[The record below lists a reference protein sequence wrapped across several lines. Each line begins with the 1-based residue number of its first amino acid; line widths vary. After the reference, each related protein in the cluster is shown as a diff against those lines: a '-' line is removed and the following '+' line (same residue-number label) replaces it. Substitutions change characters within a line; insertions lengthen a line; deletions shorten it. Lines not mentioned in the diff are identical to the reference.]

1 MIIKP
6 VKVLYVSLFLILC
19 VLVTTSCQNL
29 RPSQH
34 PLVQRDHVHNFGAT
48 RIAFSPSGKLLAS
61 GGFQGEIKLWSVP
74 GGKLIKT
81 LKRHL
86 KPIRGLV
93 WVNNKILIS
102 AAEDGKLIRWNT
114 HSSRVLYVKQL
125 KSMSSMAWS
134 KKLQQLVTG
143 HKNGQVSLRSVRKF
157 TLIKKLKYN
166 KKILSV
172 SADNQGKYFA
182 VSTSGRDVM
191 LFNTDFQLLKKFRGA
206 RKKIYELRFSPD
218 NKTLAG
224 SSWFNI
230 LLWNINTGRLVK
242 NKTEHFGAIVS
253 LDFHPD
259 GKRMISIGRHT
270 DATLRLSQVRGGK
283 TIRRLAAHEYCG
295 WNVRFSPSGRYVASS
310 SEDEGIRLYDM
321 ASPYKPTFAPVTKPK
336 Q

>member
-1 MIIKP
+1 MIKP
-6 VKVLYVSLFLILC
+6 KKVLYLSLILILF
-19 VLVTTSCQNL
+19 VLTAASCQNL

-48 RIAFSPSGKLLAS
+48 RIAFAPSGKLLAS

-81 LKRHL
+81 LKRHI
-86 KPIRGLV
+86 KPVRGLV
-93 WVNNKILIS
+93 WVNNKTLIS
-102 AAEDGKLIRWNT
+102 AAEDGKLIRWNIA
-114 HSSRVLYVKQL
+114 SGRILYSKQL
-125 KSMSSMAWS
+125 KAISSMVWS
-134 KKLQQLVTG
+134 KTLQQIMTG
-143 HKNGQVSLRSVRKF
+143 HKNGQVSLRSVQKF
-157 TLIKKLKYN
+157 SLLRKLKLS

-172 SADNQGKYFA
+172 SADKRGKYFA
-182 VSTSGRDVM
+182 VSTSGRDVL
-191 LFNTDFQLLKKFRGA
+191 LFNTRLQLLKKFKGA

-230 LLWNINTGRLVK
+230 LLWNVSTGQLEK

-270 DATLRLSQVRGGK
+270 DATLRLSQVKGGK

-321 ASPYKPTFAPVTKPK
+321 ATPYKPTFTPVTKPK
-336 Q
+336 